1 MLPLPWFEL
10 TVSFAIGGCAG
21 FLMHRSDFC
30 MTRAFRDLFLFRSL
44 AMFRPLLLLV
54 VVSALLFEVARASG
68 ILAQYPFPWFG
79 PPALTNLAGG
89 VLFGFGM
96 VLAGGCVVGVLY
108 KLGAGSLLA
117 GVAFAGLLAGSALYA
132 ELHPWWVE
140 LAGVSRFAGDA
151 RTLDEWLRIDPWR
164 LTWPA
169 ILAGAA
175 ICWVWWRAGRLRT
188 VHAADGFIPPWQ
200 SALALAG
207 LNLLSVLLIG
217 LPMGVTTSYAKLSAW
232 LESLVAP
239 AHVAGL
245 TFFSAQPIT
254 HVFPLEQLPRAG
266 GGGPVFDVVAIV
278 QVPLIVGILAGA
290 ALSAGLLGEL
300 RLNRSL
306 PPRQVGM
313 VFAGGVIMA
322 LGSRMTPGCN
332 LWHIMG
338 GLPLL
343 TLQSLLFIAGL
354 FPGAWL
360 GSLVLRRMVLPA

>member
-10 TVSFAIGGCAG
+10 KVSLVIGGCAG

-44 AMFRPLLLLV
+44 AMLRPLLLLV
-54 VVSALLFEVARASG
+54 VASALLFETGRLMG
-68 ILAQYPFPWFG
+68 ILPYYPFPWFG
-79 PPALTNLAGG
+79 PPALTSLAGG
-89 VLFGFGM
+89 VLFGLGM

-108 KLGAGSLLA
+108 KMGAGSLLA
-117 GVAFAGLLAGSALYA
+117 AIAFVGLLVGSALYA
-132 ELHPWWVE
+132 ELHSWWIG
-140 LAGVSRFAGDA
+140 LAGASRLAGDA
-151 RTLDEWLRIDPWR
+151 RTVAEWLGVAPW
-164 LTWPA
+164 LTLWPA
-169 ILAGAA
+169 LIAGTVV
-175 ICWVWWRAGRLRT
+175 CWLWWRTGRLRSG
-188 VHAADGFIPPWQ
+188 HAAEGFIPPWQ

-207 LNLLSVLLIG
+207 LSLLSVLLIG
-217 LPMGVTTSYAKLSAW
+217 LPMGVTTSYAKLAAS

-245 TFFSAQPIT
+245 TFFSAQPISYT
-254 HVFPLEQLPRAG
+254 FPLEQLPRVG
-266 GGGPVFDVVAIV
+266 GAGPVFDVVAMI
-278 QVPLIVGILAGA
+278 QVPLIVGIVAGS

-300 RLNRSL
+300 RLNSSL

-313 VFAGGVIMA
+313 VFVGGVVMA

-343 TLQSLLFIAGL
+343 TLQSLLFVAGL

-360 GSLVLRRMVLPA
+360 GSLLLRRVVM